1 MHRTLTSAVSKRGG
15 EDPKF
20 AVSGEARRHA
30 MFPLDPIG
38 GDRPDTRR
46 QPRRDDTPP
55 NDGNDGNK
63 ALWILGIMAGALG
76 IFAVVSAI

>member
-1 MHRTLTSAVSKRGG
+1 
-15 EDPKF
+15 
-20 AVSGEARRHA
+20 

-46 QPRRDDTPP
+46 QPRRDDPPP

>member
-1 MHRTLTSAVSKRGG
+1 
-15 EDPKF
+15 
-20 AVSGEARRHA
+20 

-38 GDRPDTRR
+38 GDRPDYRR
-46 QPRRDDTPP
+46 QPRRDDPP
-55 NDGNDGNK
+55 SNDGNK

>member
-1 MHRTLTSAVSKRGG
+1 
-15 EDPKF
+15 
-20 AVSGEARRHA
+20 

>member
-1 MHRTLTSAVSKRGG
+1 MY
-15 EDPKF
+15 
-20 AVSGEARRHA
+20 
-30 MFPLDPIG
+30 PLDPIG

-46 QPRRDDTPP
+46 QPLRDDTPP
-55 NDGNDGNK
+55 NDGNK

>member
-1 MHRTLTSAVSKRGG
+1 VAHRTLIFAVSKRWGKNP
-15 EDPKF
+15 EF

-46 QPRRDDTPP
+46 QPRRDDLPS
-55 NDGNDGNK
+55 NDGNK